1 MSAITPQLQE
11 QRKAALLNAALR
23 EFAEYGYEQ
32 ASTNRI
38 AKELWGFV
46 LLLQNM
52 KKSTLN
58 GQQEK
63 NHIRNQSHIGNTGQ
77 GTNPGLSVRTA
88 GQGKI

>member
-38 AKELWGFV
+38 AKEA
-46 LLLQNM
+46 
-52 KKSTLN
+52 
-58 GQQEK
+58 
-63 NHIRNQSHIGNTGQ
+63 
-77 GTNPGLSVRTA
+77 GLSKPLMFHYV
-88 GQGKI
+88 GKIGRASCRERV

>member
-38 AKELWGFV
+38 AKEA
-46 LLLQNM
+46 
-52 KKSTLN
+52 
-58 GQQEK
+58 
-63 NHIRNQSHIGNTGQ
+63 
-77 GTNPGLSVRTA
+77 GLSKPLMFHYV
-88 GQGKI
+88 GNKQ